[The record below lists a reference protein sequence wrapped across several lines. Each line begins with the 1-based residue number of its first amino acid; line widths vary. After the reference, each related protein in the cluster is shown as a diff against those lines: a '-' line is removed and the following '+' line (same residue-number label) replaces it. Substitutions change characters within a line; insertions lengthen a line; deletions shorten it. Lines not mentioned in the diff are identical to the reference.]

1 MRWWTPC
8 TVPLALAL
16 AALVAQA
23 QEERRWT
30 PEELTKEMADIDRR
44 LKALE
49 RYPKPTDRR
58 LAGLEDQ
65 ARALRVKADVLELR
79 VKTLEGALELL
90 RKEVAALTGRTD
102 ALEARPAAGPPTPAP
117 APKGTPV
124 PPTVGVIRSQKVLM
138 GADTITITGE
148 VENKSDKPLVFVV
161 VQADFL
167 DKAGKVVKTGSA
179 YTEPRVV
186 PPGST
191 ATFILKSPGDPSIQ
205 DHRLSLRTE

>member
-8 TVPLALAL
+8 VVPVAMGLGAL
-16 AALVAQA
+16 AQA

-44 LKALE
+44 LKAIE
-49 RYPKPTDRR
+49 RSLKPTDRR
-58 LAGLEDQ
+58 IAGLEDHE
-65 ARALRVKADVLELR
+65 RALRVKADLLELR

-117 APKGTPV
+117 AEKGTPV
-124 PPTVGVIRSQKVLM
+124 PASIAVIRSQKVSM

-148 VENKSDKPLVFVV
+148 VENKSGKPLVFVV
-161 VQADFL
+161 VQAEFL
-167 DKAGKVVKTGSA
+167 DKAGKAVKTDST
-179 YTEPRVV
+179 YTEPRVIPAGAV
-186 PPGST
+186 G
-191 ATFILKSPGDPSIQ
+191 TFHLKTPGDPSIQ